1 MDNINIADIADE
13 LGSEGMISGDIE
25 LDGFASTAPS
35 DDTLGMNLLIN
46 QKKKLDVP
54 DEEVDEEEEE
64 PRAYETMP
72 SGVPAPD
79 LVGDDDDVAS
89 HTSFVSAPKF
99 GGGGG
104 GYAPPPMSGDF
115 LYKKR
120 EEEKRE
126 LLYKFEVL
134 ERRGIPVRKFT
145 IHDDLDEMKYEY
157 DRIKKKREVENSIK
171 FSRKMLMAC
180 VTGIEFLNTRFDPF
194 DIKLDG
200 WSESVHE
207 NINDYDD
214 IFEELYEKYKSKT
227 KIAPEIQLL
236 LTLGGSAFMFHLT
249 NTMFKSSLPGMD
261 DIMKQNPE
269 LMKQFASA
277 AMKSMS
283 GGMGGGSASPM
294 AAPSAAEMGVPPRFG
309 GGGPEPFMGSSRLAA
324 SPTQRREMRP
334 PTGVDDIINEIQH
347 EFDRDSE
354 MSGSSI
360 DMDLGR

>member
-1 MDNINIADIADE
+1 MDDINVDDIANE
-13 LGSEGMISGDIE
+13 LASSGMMSEEIE
-25 LDGFASTAPS
+25 LDGFASHAPS

-54 DEEVDEEEEE
+54 EPDIIEEEEE
-64 PRAYETMP
+64 PAAYETMP
-72 SGVPAPD
+72 TGVPSPD
-79 LVGDDDDVAS
+79 LVDDDVAS
-89 HTSFVSAPKF
+89 HTSFASAPRMSD
-99 GGGGG
+99 
-104 GYAPPPMSGDF
+104 GYSEVPRPQLSGDF
-115 LYKKR
+115 LYRKR

-134 ERRGIPVRKFT
+134 ERRGVPVRKFT
-145 IHDDLDEMKYEY
+145 MRDDLDEIKYEY
-157 DRIKKKREVENSIK
+157 ERIKKKREVENSVK

-180 VTGIEFLNTRFDPF
+180 VTGIEFLNGRFDPF

-283 GGMGGGSASPM
+283 GGMGGGGDLSPM
-294 AAPSAAEMGVPPRFG
+294 GSAPSAAEMGAPPPRFG
-309 GGGPEPFMGSSRLAA
+309 GAPEPFSMGGSRLAA

-354 MSGSSI
+354 ISSV
-360 DMDLGR
+360 DLDIGH

>member
-1 MDNINIADIADE
+1 MDDIRVEDIAGE
-13 LGSEGMISGDIE
+13 LGSNLESAEIE

-46 QKKKLDVP
+46 QNKKLDVVEDDP
-54 DEEVDEEEEE
+54 IEEDEE
-64 PRAYETMP
+64 PLAYETMP
-72 SGVPAPD
+72 GVGVPAPD
-79 LVGDDDDVAS
+79 LVDDDDVAS
-89 HTSFVSAPKF
+89 HTSFASAPR
-99 GGGGG
+99 
-104 GYAPPPMSGDF
+104 MSSMPSSRPSSDF
-115 LYKKR
+115 LFKKR

-126 LLYKFEVL
+126 MLYKFEVL
-134 ERRGIPVRKFT
+134 ERRGVHARKFT
-145 IHDDLDEMKYEY
+145 IHDNLEEMKYEY

-277 AMKSMS
+277 AMRSMGS
-283 GGMGGGSASPM
+283 GGGDVSPM
-294 AAPSAAEMGVPPRFG
+294 GSAPSAAEMGVPPRFG
-309 GGGPEPFMGSSRLAA
+309 SSGAPEPFSMGGGRLSA

-354 MSGSSI
+354 MSGSVDI
-360 DMDLGR
+360 DLGR

>member
-1 MDNINIADIADE
+1 
-13 LGSEGMISGDIE
+13 
-25 LDGFASTAPS
+25 
-35 DDTLGMNLLIN
+35 
-46 QKKKLDVP
+46 V
-54 DEEVDEEEEE
+54 
-64 PRAYETMP
+64 
-72 SGVPAPD
+72 
-79 LVGDDDDVAS
+79 DDDVAS
-89 HTSFVSAPKF
+89 HTSFVSAPRF
-99 GGGGG
+99 NPETS
-104 GYAPPPMSGDF
+104 YAPPPVSSDYMF
-115 LYKKR
+115 KKQQ
-120 EEEKRE
+120 EEKRE

-145 IHDDLDEMKYEY
+145 MRDDLEDIKYEY
-157 DRIKKKREVENSIK
+157 ERIVKKREVENSIK

-194 DIKLDG
+194 DIKLEG

-214 IFEELYEKYKSKT
+214 VFEELYEKYKSKT

-283 GGMGGGSASPM
+283 GGGGGGDVGMPPM
-294 AAPSAAEMGVPPRFG
+294 TAPSAAEMGVPQFG
-309 GGGPEPFMGSSRLAA
+309 GAPEPFSMGGGRLSA

-354 MSGSSI
+354 LSGSV
-360 DMDLGR
+360 DLDLGR

>member
-1 MDNINIADIADE
+1 MDDINVDDIADE
-13 LGSEGMISGDIE
+13 LASSGMMSAEVD
-25 LDGFASTAPS
+25 LDGFASHAPS

-46 QKKKLDVP
+46 PKKKLDVVE
-54 DEEVDEEEEE
+54 DEPIPEEEE
-64 PRAYETMP
+64 PVAYETMP
-72 SGVPAPD
+72 GVPAPN
-79 LVGDDDDVAS
+79 LVVDDDVAS
-89 HTSFVSAPKF
+89 HTSFTSAPRF
-99 GGGGG
+99 SES
-104 GYAPPPMSGDF
+104 AHTAMPPRQTGDF
-115 LYKKR
+115 HYRKTQ
-120 EEEKRE
+120 EEKRE
-126 LLYKFEVL
+126 MLYKFEVL
-134 ERRGIPVRKFT
+134 ERRGVPVRKFT
-145 IHDDLDEMKYEY
+145 VHDDLDEMKYEY
-157 DRIKKKREVENSIK
+157 ERIRKKREVEGSIR

-180 VTGIEFLNTRFDPF
+180 VTGIEFLNSRFDPF

-283 GGMGGGSASPM
+283 GSGGSPM
-294 AAPSAAEMGVPPRFG
+294 GSAAPSAAEMGVPPRFG
-309 GGGPEPFMGSSRLAA
+309 GAPEPFSMGGGRLAA

-354 MSGSSI
+354 MSASSV
-360 DMDLGR
+360 DLDLGR

>member
-1 MDNINIADIADE
+1 MDNVKVNIEDIADE
-13 LGSEGMISGDIE
+13 MASSMMSGEVD

-46 QKKKLDVP
+46 PKKKLDVIEDDP
-54 DEEVDEEEEE
+54 IEDDDEPE
-64 PRAYETMP
+64 AYETMP
-72 SGVPAPD
+72 TGVPAPD
-79 LVGDDDDVAS
+79 LVDDDVAS
-89 HTSFVSAPKF
+89 HTSFVSAPRF
-99 GGGGG
+99 NPETS
-104 GYAPPPMSGDF
+104 YAPPPVNSDF
-115 LYKKR
+115 MFRKQQ
-120 EEEKRE
+120 EEKRE

-145 IHDDLDEMKYEY
+145 MRDDLEEIKYEY
-157 DRIKKKREVENSIK
+157 ERIKKKREVENSVK

-214 IFEELYEKYKSKT
+214 VFEELYEKYKSKT

-283 GGMGGGSASPM
+283 GGGDGGMGMGMPPM
-294 AAPSAAEMGVPPRFG
+294 TAPSAAEMGVPKFG
-309 GGGPEPFMGSSRLAA
+309 GAPEPFSMGGGRLAA

-354 MSGSSI
+354 LSGSI
-360 DMDLGR
+360 DLDMGR